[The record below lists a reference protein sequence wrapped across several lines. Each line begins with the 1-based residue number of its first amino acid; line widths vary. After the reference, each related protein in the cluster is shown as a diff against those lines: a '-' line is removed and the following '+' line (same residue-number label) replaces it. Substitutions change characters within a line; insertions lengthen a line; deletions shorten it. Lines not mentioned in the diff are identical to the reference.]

1 MAAQRAPP
9 PMDRIPP
16 PKEAPVNQRPA
27 LRAYLDLTMAM
38 ILVGSSVAAG
48 KFMIQEL
55 PVHLA
60 SALRFCCAALLIVP
74 LLLILEGIPRL
85 SLRSW
90 AILFVQAA
98 CGSFLFNVFLL
109 AGLAR
114 TTAGAAGIITSTT
127 PACMGLTA
135 FAVLGERPSRRV
147 VAGIALS
154 MAGILAVNLHDAGP
168 DVGADMGALA
178 GNLLVLCAVMAETF
192 FLLLRKCIP
201 EPVSPLAVST
211 VMTVFGLAL
220 FTPGALVQARGFDF
234 AAVSWASWS
243 VVAYYGAFVTVA
255 AYLFWFSGVARVGA
269 GTAGVFTAVMPVSAL
284 ILSALLLG
292 EAVTPAALAG
302 CALVLAGIACISAP
316 ARRGPG
322 RGRET
327 RAAARGR

>member
-1 MAAQRAPP
+1 
-9 PMDRIPP
+9 MDRIPP
-16 PKEAPVNQRPA
+16 SKEAPVNQRPA

-60 SALRFCCAALLIVP
+60 SALRFGCAALLIVP

-114 TTAGAAGIITSTT
+114 TSAGAAGIITSTT

-154 MAGILAVNLHDAGP
+154 VAGILAVNLHDAGT
-168 DVGADMGALA
+168 DMGALA

-192 FLLLRKCIP
+192 FLLLRKLIP

-211 VMTVFGLAL
+211 IMTVFGLAL

-234 AAVSWASWS
+234 AAVSWGSWG

-255 AYLFWFSGVARVGA
+255 AYLFWFSGVQRVGA

-284 ILSALLLG
+284 VLSALFLG

-322 RGRET
+322 RARER
-327 RAAARGR
+327 RAAAQGR

>member
-1 MAAQRAPP
+1 M
-9 PMDRIPP
+9 
-16 PKEAPVNQRPA
+16 
-27 LRAYLDLTMAM
+27 
-38 ILVGSSVAAG
+38 
-48 KFMIQEL
+48 
-55 PVHLA
+55 
-60 SALRFCCAALLIVP
+60 P
-74 LLLILEGIPRL
+74 LLLILEGVPRL

-154 MAGILAVNLHDAGP
+154 VAGILAVNLHGAGP
-168 DVGADMGALA
+168 GVGTDMGALA

-201 EPVSPLAVST
+201 EPVSPLARVHDHD
-211 VMTVFGLAL
+211 GLRPGPCSR
-220 FTPGALVQARGFDF
+220 PGALVQARGFDF
-234 AAVSWASWS
+234 GAVSWGSWG

-255 AYLFWFSGVARVGA
+255 AYLFWFSG
-269 GTAGVFTAVMPVSAL
+269 
-284 ILSALLLG
+284 
-292 EAVTPAALAG
+292 
-302 CALVLAGIACISAP
+302 
-316 ARRGPG
+316 G
-322 RGRET
+322 R
-327 RAAARGR
+327 ARGRGHGGGCSRR